1 MKHLIHLTLFL
12 LLLAPSLRAQ
22 GVLITPTSI
31 TSSTAG
37 TDFFPAVNLINGS
50 GLSGTP
56 TLTALG
62 THSPSDNTTAWVT
75 ETAGF
80 ATDYFATLPP
90 PVLTCTLPSLQSVSE
105 LVIWGYGGNPNEGKS
120 FLISFSTNGT
130 SFDSGVMITQGTLL
144 GTGAARLAIPGGPRL
159 ASHVKV
165 EILDN
170 YSTPST
176 PADRVGL
183 GELRF
188 AFVPPV
194 IVSAS
199 STPFA
204 LDTRNYTASAASTV
218 HTDSTAYV
226 SADTVPGSLRQAIAN
241 APAGGSVLFAPALSG
256 ATLTLGGTE
265 LTIDKNLTINAF
277 SLADGLTVT
286 GNFASRVFNITAGNM
301 VTLDSFTVT
310 GGNSA
315 SGAGINSQGTVTLN
329 KMTIHG
335 NTATQDGGGIRVSG
349 SATLNNTT
357 VAGNSASLT
366 GGGIQTA
373 DAGTLTL
380 NHGTVSRNA
389 APTGGGLH
397 LLGTGPASMANSI
410 VAGNVGGNISG
421 AITSTGNNISSGD
434 PKLAPL
440 GDYGGLTP
448 TMPPLP
454 GSPAI
459 EGGTF
464 SALGQDQR
472 GNPRPSGPLPDIG
485 AVEAGSL
492 VSGMLAD
499 TDNDGIPDVME
510 GPGSPYPHL
519 TLGINDSAVDTD
531 GDGSTDAAEIGNMT
545 DLNNAGD
552 SFRVLNFA
560 LMPGFN
566 ALTNPLV
573 SITFT
578 SFPGLN
584 YEVET
589 DNALGTFEPVVGT
602 LLPANGFT
610 QTLIVPLEP
619 GQRSFARVK
628 RR

>member
-1 MKHLIHLTLFL
+1 
-12 LLLAPSLRAQ
+12 
-22 GVLITPTSI
+22 
-31 TSSTAG
+31 
-37 TDFFPAVNLINGS
+37 VNLINGS

-62 THSPSDNTTAWVT
+62 THALNDGTTLWAT
-75 ETAGF
+75 DSAGF
-80 ATDYFATLPP
+80 LADYFATLPP

-105 LVIWGYGGNPNEGKS
+105 LVIWGYAGILNEGKS
-120 FLISFSTNGT
+120 FLVSFSTNGT
-130 SFDSGVMITQGTLL
+130 SFDSGVMVTQGTLL
-144 GTGAARLAIPGGPRL
+144 GTGAARLAFPGGPRL
-159 ASHVKV
+159 ATHVKV

-170 YSTPST
+170 YHTPST
-176 PADRVGL
+176 FADRVGL

-199 STPFA
+199 STTFA
-204 LDTRNYTASAASTV
+204 LDTRNYTASTNSTV
-218 HTDSTAYV
+218 HTDSTAHV
-226 SADTVPGSLRQAIAN
+226 SADTVPGSLRQAISN
-241 APAGGSVLFAPALSG
+241 APAGGNVVFAPALSG
-256 ATLTLGGTE
+256 ATLTLGGSE
-265 LTIDKNLTINAF
+265 LTIDKNLTINA
-277 SLADGLTVT
+277 SALSAGPTVSA
-286 GNFASRVFNITAGNM
+286 NNASRVFNITAGNA

-329 KMTIHG
+329 RMTIHG

-349 SATLNNTT
+349 SATLNNCT
-357 VAGNSASLT
+357 VARNSASLT
-366 GGGIQTA
+366 GGGIQTV
-373 DAGTLTL
+373 DAGSLTL
-380 NHGTVSRNA
+380 NHGTVSANA
-389 APTGGGLH
+389 APTGGGVH
-397 LLGTGPASMANSI
+397 LMGTGPASMTNSI
-410 VAGNVGGNISG
+410 VAGNVGVNISG

-440 GDYGGLTP
+440 GNYGGLTP

-459 EGGTF
+459 EGAAF

-472 GNPRPSGPLPDIG
+472 GNPRPRGPLPDIG

-492 VSGMLAD
+492 VAGMLAD

-510 GPGSPYPHL
+510 GPGGPYPHL
-519 TLGINDSAVDTD
+519 TVGINDSGVDTD

-545 DLNNAGD
+545 DLNNSVD

-560 LMPGFN
+560 LAPGFN
-566 ALTNPLV
+566 ALTNPMV
-573 SITFT
+573 SITFS

-589 DNALGTFEPVVGT
+589 DNALGTFEPVPGT
-602 LLPANGFT
+602 LLMANGFT

-619 GQRSFARVK
+619 GLKSFARVK